1 MIHLPSVPCSDI
13 IVRESPI
20 KRIPSFYPFKRQP
33 HRLVKHIQI
42 ICRQFADELLECVFE
57 HVKGLVLKGLISYQY
72 HSFFIDQY

>member
-33 HRLVKHIQI
+33 QRLVKQIQI
-42 ICRQFADELLECVFE
+42 IRRQFADKLLECVFE

-72 HSFFIDQY
+72 HSFFIDQH